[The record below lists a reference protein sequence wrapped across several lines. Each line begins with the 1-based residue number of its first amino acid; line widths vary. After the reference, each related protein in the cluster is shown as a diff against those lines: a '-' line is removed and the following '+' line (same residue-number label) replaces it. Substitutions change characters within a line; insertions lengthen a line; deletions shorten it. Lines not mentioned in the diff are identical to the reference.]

1 MTKFRPCIDL
11 HQGLVKQV
19 VGGSFDDSDNDQPI
33 ENFVS
38 NKDSKYYA
46 NLYREDKL
54 EGGHVIMLGSGNE
67 KSAKSA
73 LNEFHNGLQLG
84 GGINPEN
91 ASYWL
96 DQGASHV
103 IVTSFIFE
111 GEKFSKE
118 RLDAMTSAVGK
129 DRMVIDLSCRVCPND
144 GWKVAKNKWKTITD
158 LPVNHQ
164 TFDMLS
170 DHCAEFLIH
179 AADVEGKCEGID
191 DELASLL
198 GRWGKIPITYA
209 GGVKSLNDLKRI
221 QELSSG
227 TVDVTIGSAL
237 DIFGGSLIRYDDCL
251 MWNRRSYN

>member
-38 NKDSKYYA
+38 NKDSKYDA
-46 NLYREDKL
+46 NLYRKDRL

-67 KSAKSA
+67 ESAKSA

-118 RLDAMTSAVGK
+118 RLDAMTGAVGK

-237 DIFGGSLIRYDDCL
+237 DIFGGSLICYDDCL
-251 MWNRRSYN
+251 MWNRRSCN

>member
-1 MTKFRPCIDL
+1 
-11 HQGLVKQV
+11 
-19 VGGSFDDSDNDQPI
+19 
-33 ENFVS
+33 
-38 NKDSKYYA
+38 
-46 NLYREDKL
+46 
-54 EGGHVIMLGSGNE
+54 MLGSGNE

-237 DIFGGSLIRYDDCL
+237 DIFGGSLISYDDCL

>member
-1 MTKFRPCIDL
+1 MT
-11 HQGLVKQV
+11 G
-19 VGGSFDDSDNDQPI
+19 
-33 ENFVS
+33 
-38 NKDSKYYA
+38 
-46 NLYREDKL
+46 
-54 EGGHVIMLGSGNE
+54 
-67 KSAKSA
+67 
-73 LNEFHNGLQLG
+73 
-84 GGINPEN
+84 
-91 ASYWL
+91 
-96 DQGASHV
+96 
-103 IVTSFIFE
+103 
-111 GEKFSKE
+111 
-118 RLDAMTSAVGK
+118 AVGK

-237 DIFGGSLIRYDDCL
+237 DIFGGSLISYDDCL
-251 MWNRRSYN
+251 MWNRRSCN

>member
-67 KSAKSA
+67 ESAKSA

-144 GWKVAKNKWKTITD
+144 GWKVAKDKWKTITD

-237 DIFGGSLIRYDDCL
+237 DIFGGSLISYDDCL
-251 MWNRRSYN
+251 MWNRRSCN

>member
-67 KSAKSA
+67 ESAKSA

-237 DIFGGSLIRYDDCL
+237 DIFGGSLISYDDCL
-251 MWNRRSYN
+251 MWNRRSCN

>member
-46 NLYREDKL
+46 NLYRKDKL

-67 KSAKSA
+67 ESAKSA
-73 LNEFHNGLQLG
+73 LNEFHNGMQLG

-164 TFDMLS
+164 TFDILS

-237 DIFGGSLIRYDDCL
+237 DIFGGSLISYDDCL

>member
-46 NLYREDKL
+46 NLYRKDKL

-67 KSAKSA
+67 ESAKSA
-73 LNEFHNGLQLG
+73 LNEFHNGMQLG

-118 RLDAMTSAVGK
+118 RLDAMTGAVGK

-237 DIFGGSLIRYDDCL
+237 DIFGGSLISYDDCL
-251 MWNRRSYN
+251 MWNQRNYN

>member
-67 KSAKSA
+67 ESAKSA

-237 DIFGGSLIRYDDCL
+237 DIFGGSLISYDDCL

>member
-19 VGGSFDDSDNDQPI
+19 IGGSFDDSDNDQPI

-118 RLDAMTSAVGK
+118 RLDAMTGAVGK

-237 DIFGGSLIRYDDCL
+237 DIFGGSLISYDDCL
-251 MWNRRSYN
+251 MWNRRSCN

>member
-19 VGGSFDDSDNDQPI
+19 IGGSFDDSDNDQPI

-67 KSAKSA
+67 ESAKSA

-118 RLDAMTSAVGK
+118 RLDAMTGAVGK

-237 DIFGGSLIRYDDCL
+237 DIFGGSLISYDDCL
-251 MWNRRSYN
+251 MWNRRSCN